1 MKKKH
6 IYLTII
12 LLGLSSGV
20 FAQQLILNA
29 ESGNSAIEVGNCW
42 RFLDYEQYTSSGS
55 EVISGSYSLKTQMIP
70 NSSNINDT
78 YIKTPWMKVGSGNI
92 TFKARLGSGTD
103 PISRGVRVSYIPY
116 NASSPGTSFEGTLVT
131 FYSYDFVVTN
141 NSVVNFI
148 VPIPVA
154 IANSTSLYKI
164 MVSYLGQGGNGR
176 VLSDDYVFPGTY
188 WSNPSNSCN
197 PLPVNVPT
205 DTDGDGVPDTQD
217 EYPNDPYRSHNSYYP
232 GLSQFGALA
241 FEDNW
246 PAKGDYD
253 FNDLVV
259 GYNFNTVTNG
269 SGNVVELISTF
280 MLRASGAI
288 YNNGLAYQLDGI
300 APNKVS
306 KVTGNIPG
314 SFTMA
319 SNGAESG
326 QTYANIVIFD
336 NFFNIMSK
344 PGVGIGINTERLAP
358 YIMPQSKQVVTTFI
372 NNGVNPPG
380 GTLTL
385 AELNPALFN
394 MYMIIKRERGKEVH
408 LPNRYPSTLASTG
421 LFGTKDDSSN
431 PATGRY
437 YKTANNL
444 PWAVDIIQGFDYPIE
459 KVSIDLGHLHF
470 TEWAVSGGVQFPDWF
485 MNLPGYRD
493 ASKIY

>member
-1 MKKKH
+1 MKTKH

-12 LLGLSSGV
+12 IIGLSSNL
-20 FAQQLILNA
+20 FSQQLTLNA
-29 ESGNSAIEVGNCW
+29 ESGNRAIEVGNCW
-42 RFLDYEQYTSSGS
+42 RFLDYEQYTSTGS
-55 EVISGSYSLKTQMIP
+55 EVISGSYSLKTQMMP
-70 NSSNINDT
+70 NSSSINDT

-116 NASSPGTSFEGTLVT
+116 NASSPGTSYEGTPVT

-141 NSVVNFI
+141 NNVENFI
-148 VPIPVA
+148 VPIPAA
-154 IANSTSLYKI
+154 IANATSLYKI

-188 WSNPSNSCN
+188 WSDPTNSCN

-205 DTDGDGVPDTQD
+205 DTDGDGVPNTQD

-269 SGNVVELISTF
+269 SGKVVELISTF
-280 MLRASGAI
+280 ILRASGAI
-288 YNNGLAYQLDGI
+288 FNNGLAYQLDGI
-300 APNKVS
+300 APNKIS
-306 KVTGNIPG
+306 TVTGNTPG

-319 SNGAESG
+319 SNGTESG
-326 QTYANIVIFD
+326 QTYANIVVFD

-372 NNGVNPPG
+372 NNGVNPAG

-385 AELNPALFN
+385 TELNPALFN
-394 MYMIIKRERGKEVH
+394 MYMIVNRERGKEVH
-408 LPNRYPSTLASTG
+408 LPDRYPSSLANTG
-421 LFGTKDDSSN
+421 LFGTKDDNSN

-444 PWAVDIIQGFDYPIE
+444 PWAVDIIQGFDYPVE

>member
-1 MKKKH
+1 MKTKY
-6 IYLTII
+6 IYLII
-12 LLGLSSGV
+12 TFMVLSSGL
-20 FAQQLILNA
+20 FGQQLILNA
-29 ESGNSAIEVGNCW
+29 ESGNSAIEIGNCW
-42 RFLDYEQYTSSGS
+42 RFRDYENYTSSGS

-70 NSSNINDT
+70 NSYSINDT

-103 PISRGVRVSYIPY
+103 PISRGLRVSYIPY
-116 NASSPGTSFEGTLVT
+116 NASSPGTSYEGTPVT
-131 FYSYDFVVTN
+131 FYSYEFNVNN
-141 NSVVNFI
+141 NSVINFV
-148 VPIPVA
+148 VPIPAA

-176 VLSDDYVFPGTY
+176 LLSDDYVFPGTY
-188 WSNPSNSCN
+188 WSNPANSCN
-197 PLPVNVPT
+197 PLPLNVPT

-217 EYPNDPYRSHNSYYP
+217 EYPNDVYRSHNSYYP
-232 GLSQFGALA
+232 GLSQFGTMA

-253 FNDLVV
+253 FNDLVI

-269 SGNVVELISTF
+269 AGKVVELISTF
-280 MLRASGAI
+280 ILSASGAI
-288 YNNGLAYQLDGI
+288 YNNGVAVQLDGI
-300 APNKVS
+300 APNFVS
-306 KVTGNIPG
+306 KVTGSMPG
-314 SFTMA
+314 SFTLA
-319 SNGAESG
+319 ANGVESG
-326 QTYANIVIFD
+326 QTYANILIFD

-358 YIMPQSKQVVTTFI
+358 YVMPQSKQVTTTFI

-385 AELNPALFN
+385 AQLNPALFN
-394 MYMIIKRERGKEVH
+394 IYMIINRERGKEVH
-408 LPNRYPSTLASTG
+408 MPGRFPTSLASTG
-421 LFGTKDDSSN
+421 LFGTKDDNSN

-444 PWAVDIIQGFDYPIE
+444 PWAIDIIQGFNYPIE
-459 KVSIDLGHLHF
+459 KVSIDQAHLKF
-470 TEWAVSGGVQFPDWF
+470 TDWAVSGGVQFPDWYL
-485 MNLPGYRD
+485 NLPGYRD